1 MSVGGLTEQDLEDIA
16 RDFRDQREDALAIL
30 KTSF

>member
-1 MSVGGLTEQDLEDIA
+1 LVPEQDLEDIA

>member
-16 RDFRDQREDALAIL
+16 RDLRDQREDALAIL